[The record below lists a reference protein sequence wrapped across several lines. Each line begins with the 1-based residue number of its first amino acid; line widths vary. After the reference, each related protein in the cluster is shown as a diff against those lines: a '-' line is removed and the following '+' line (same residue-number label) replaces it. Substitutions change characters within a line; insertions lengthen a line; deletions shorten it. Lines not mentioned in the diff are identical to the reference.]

1 MLMLFTLTTVPFCRA
16 DEVQDL
22 VAVVGEVYDR
32 IPDADYC
39 VTFWLNQPC
48 SSCEEARRV
57 AYKALYEGV
66 ARQVQV
72 TSTYPTVQTGC

>member
-1 MLMLFTLTTVPFCRA
+1 MLMLFTLTTVPFCRV

-39 VTFWLNQPC
+39 VTFWLKNGELKYQPC

-57 AYKALYEGV
+57 AYKALYE
-66 ARQVQV
+66 
-72 TSTYPTVQTGC
+72 